1 MKNKW
6 ERRDRKQQTKRRF
19 RADNRVGI
27 RNIQNI
33 LKSKSDEIKSRERAT
48 ASP

>member
-1 MKNKW
+1 MQNKW

-33 LKSKSDEIKSRERAT
+33 WRTKADEIKSREKAT

>member
-1 MKNKW
+1 MQNKW

-33 LKSKSDEIKSRERAT
+33 WRTRADEIKSREKAVG
-48 ASP
+48 SP